1 MTIAATYT
9 QSVSSLNAKLSVV
22 SDSVFYTSGTVTA
35 ASVPIKKWVDGV
47 VVDMDYPLQAD
58 NSTWTYGSAR
68 MFSVNDL
75 VHYFVEE
82 GTVADT
88 LAVFG
93 SVSGLQTTLGEIVS
107 DECLRSKVLSISD
120 IDTTALTQSVRG
132 YKVQQISAIRSAIE
146 PLQGCWPFD
155 IVHSGYAIKFIPRG
169 GSAVASIAES
179 DLDARPG
186 GQESGVKMTKARE
199 MSMQIPRRVEVT
211 YIDAAREYEIGPAGT
226 SERLNT
232 DSVNIL
238 AIEMPVVLTADEAQ
252 GKAETLLYLYW
263 LERNDLSFTLPP
275 TYANLEPADVVTI
288 LLPGETL
295 TVRLVGINY
304 LPDGLLEVQAK
315 MASSSIYSPN
325 TYGQAGLST
334 GAILT
339 LDGAS
344 GVIPL
349 DIPCM
354 ADEMNTSGC
363 PIAIYGERTGWP
375 GGTAVRSFDAGQ
387 TWASVASVLPPSVT
401 WSRAINALPDGR
413 TDIFDTINTL
423 LLQPMPN
430 ALSSVTRLQVL
441 AGANHF
447 AVGADGRWEIVAA
460 MTCTQQGDGSWVLS
474 DLVRGRFGT
483 EWAMSLHQALDT
495 VVLLDPAK
503 IPFVTTPTDRL
514 FAAGVYRGVTNG
526 AALDSASD
534 VNFTYNGVNFECLA
548 PVYIRGGI
556 DAATKNWTVTWF
568 RRTRVGGEWKDYV
581 DASLSESSERYE
593 AEIWDSTFTNLKR
606 TYTGLTTP
614 TFTWTAAE
622 QITDFLV
629 EQQTIRVKIYQVSDK
644 VGRGYPAQTSLTRTL
659 YVAPDPYWTSVSCL
673 LHGDGV
679 DGTNNFVDQKGK
691 TITINGGTPIHKSA
705 SFKWGGASI
714 YFNGSSLISVARHAD
729 FGFAAEASVE
739 FWINPD
745 SNTAGSQW
753 VWSTSANTS
762 QKSLAMRMYRVT
774 DTTWT
779 PYVSL
784 YPTLFAGTSGCVLS
798 GVWQFMQYIRS
809 GNTITMY
816 RNGVSVGSTTY
827 TAGDTYDTYCWIGGS
842 GDGGQ
847 FKGYIDDF
855 RITKGVARAATTPT
869 AAFPDA

>member
-1 MTIAATYT
+1 M
-9 QSVSSLNAKLSVV
+9 
-22 SDSVFYTSGTVTA
+22 
-35 ASVPIKKWVDGV
+35 
-47 VVDMDYPLQAD
+47 
-58 NSTWTYGSAR
+58 
-68 MFSVNDL
+68 
-75 VHYFVEE
+75 
-82 GTVADT
+82 
-88 LAVFG
+88 
-93 SVSGLQTTLGEIVS
+93 
-107 DECLRSKVLSISD
+107 
-120 IDTTALTQSVRG
+120 
-132 YKVQQISAIRSAIE
+132 
-146 PLQGCWPFD
+146 
-155 IVHSGYAIKFIPRG
+155 
-169 GSAVASIAES
+169 
-179 DLDARPG
+179 
-186 GQESGVKMTKARE
+186 
-199 MSMQIPRRVEVT
+199 
-211 YIDAAREYEIGPAGT
+211 
-226 SERLNT
+226 
-232 DSVNIL
+232 
-238 AIEMPVVLTADEAQ
+238 
-252 GKAETLLYLYW
+252 
-263 LERNDLSFTLPP
+263 SFTLPP

-556 DAATKNWTVTWF
+556 DAATKDWTVTWF

-644 VGRGYPAQTSLTRTL
+644 VGRGYPAQTSLNRAL

-691 TITINGGTPIHKSA
+691 TITINGGTPTHKSA

-729 FGFAAEASVE
+729 FGFAADASVE

-784 YPTLFAGTSGCVLS
+784 YPTIFAGTSGCVLS

-816 RNGVSVGSTTY
+816 RNGVSVGATTY

-869 AAFPDA
+869 AAFTDA